1 MCIPIVNDKPQT
13 GFRRITMNK
22 IKKLKTLGILLISI
36 SLMTVLS
43 SVDKVNHNSKPL
55 KFRVIHN
62 NDGSDALANRWFNL
76 KPDLT
81 RADINNYVDLVAESK
96 AVTTFMMCTGSDF
109 VYYRSKY
116 ERPFGEDLNDS
127 LDCTGSDSERKLFK
141 QFIKNFKSLE
151 AEGTDVID
159 ASLTRAKQRGME
171 AFITFRV
178 NDLHFADTATH
189 CRVSYPDF
197 WFNHPQYW
205 IGEDNQGLNSSRA
218 LDFTYP
224 EVREHKLALIREQL
238 EKYEMIDGFDLDF
251 MRFIVLFKIGEGPSK
266 AHLMTSFVKSVKLMV
281 DSVSKVRGKKILLS
295 VRVPITVEGAL
306 EKGLDVKSWVKQ
318 ELIDFI
324 SIGVHWRG
332 ETATPIAKFKRDL
345 FDKSYKRIPVYG
357 SIDDGGYLP
366 RELYS
371 DGMYKGMA
379 SHILGQGG
387 DGLYLFN
394 FYFANYGKVDYQ
406 KALNPSG
413 LVCRTRSTR
422 LLHELGTADKLK
434 TANKIF
440 CASDGVTNAYG
451 VLQISDLPL
460 ACGIGKKSTASIFIG
475 DSLDEKYPEESI
487 LFLRIDRFAKM
498 DIEVNG
504 LKITDVESKYPED
517 YDRNHGLQE
526 GEKMIAYVLPKDCLI
541 KGENKVSIVAKTPGI
556 FVVKRL
562 EVALKYGEVSTNGY
576 F

>member
-1 MCIPIVNDKPQT
+1 MKFNIN
-13 GFRRITMNK
+13 
-22 IKKLKTLGILLISI
+22 IKKFSRLGFFLISI
-36 SLMTVLS
+36 SLIAVLS
-43 SVDKVNHNSKPL
+43 SAEQADYKPKPP
-55 KFRVIHN
+55 KFRIIHN
-62 NDGSDALANRWFNL
+62 NDGTDALANMWFNR

-81 RADINNYVDLVAESK
+81 REDINNYVDLVAESK
-96 AVTTFMMCTGSDF
+96 VVTTFMMCTGSDF
-109 VYYRSKY
+109 VFYRSKY
-116 ERPFGEDLNDS
+116 ERPFGDDLNDS
-127 LDCTGSDSERKLFK
+127 LDCKGSESERKAFK
-141 QFIKNFKSLE
+141 QYIKNFKSLE
-151 AEGTDVID
+151 AEGTDIID

-197 WFNHPQYW
+197 WFNNPKYW
-205 IGEDNQGLNSSRA
+205 IGEDNQGMNSSRA
-218 LDFTYP
+218 LDFTHQA
-224 EVREHKLALIREQL
+224 VRDHKLALIREQL

-251 MRFIVLFKIGEGPSK
+251 MRFIVLFKSGEGSSK
-266 AHLMTSFVKSVKLMV
+266 AYLMTSFVKSVKSMV
-281 DSVSKVRGKKILLS
+281 DSVSKVRGRKILLS

-306 EKGLDVKSWVKQ
+306 EKGLDVKEWVKQ
-318 ELIDFI
+318 DLIDFI
-324 SIGVHWRG
+324 SIGAHWRG
-332 ETATPIAKFKRDL
+332 ETATPIAKFKQDL
-345 FDKSYKRIPVYG
+345 FGISNKRIPVYG

-371 DGMYKGMA
+371 DGMFKGMA
-379 SHILGQGG
+379 SNILGQGG

-422 LLHELGTADKLK
+422 LLNELGTIATLN

-440 CASDGVTNAYG
+440 CASDGVTNSYG
-451 VLQISDLPL
+451 VLQVSDLPM
-460 ACGIGKKSTASIFIG
+460 ACGVGKKSTASIFIG
-475 DSLDEKYPEESI
+475 DPIDKNYPKESI
-487 LFLRIDRFAKM
+487 LFLRTDRSARM
-498 DIEVNG
+498 EIEVNG
-504 LKITDVESKYPED
+504 LKITAVQAKYPED

-526 GEKMIAYVLPKDCLI
+526 GEKMVAYVLPKNCLI
-541 KGENKVSIVAKTPGI
+541 KGENKVSIVAKTPNV

-562 EVALKYGEVSTNGY
+562 EVALNYGDVAVNGY

>member
-1 MCIPIVNDKPQT
+1 MKFNIN
-13 GFRRITMNK
+13 
-22 IKKLKTLGILLISI
+22 IKKLSRLGFFLISI
-36 SLMTVLS
+36 SLIAVLS
-43 SVDKVNHNSKPL
+43 SAEQADYKPRTP
-55 KFRVIHN
+55 KFRIIHN
-62 NDGSDALANRWFNL
+62 NDGTDALANMWFNR

-96 AVTTFMMCTGSDF
+96 VVTTFMMCTGSDF
-109 VYYRSKY
+109 VFYRSKY
-116 ERPFGEDLNDS
+116 ERPFGDDLNDS
-127 LDCTGSDSERKLFK
+127 LDCKGSESERKAFK
-141 QFIKNFKSLE
+141 QYFKNFKSLE
-151 AEGTDVID
+151 AEGTDIID

-197 WFNHPQYW
+197 WFNNPQYW
-205 IGEDNQGLNSSRA
+205 IGEDNQGMNSSRA
-218 LDFTYP
+218 LDFTHQA
-224 EVREHKLALIREQL
+224 VRDHKLALIREQL

-251 MRFIVLFKIGEGPSK
+251 MRFIVLFKAGEGSSK

-306 EKGLDVKSWVKQ
+306 WKGLDVKEWVKQ
-318 ELIDFI
+318 DLIDFI
-324 SIGVHWRG
+324 SIGAHWRG
-332 ETATPIAKFKRDL
+332 ETATPIAKFKQDL
-345 FDKSYKRIPVYG
+345 FGKSNKRIPVYG

-371 DGMYKGMA
+371 DGMFKGMA

-422 LLHELGTADKLK
+422 LLNELGSIDKLN

-440 CASDGVTNAYG
+440 CASDGVTNSYG
-451 VLQISDLPL
+451 VLQVSDLPM
-460 ACGIGKKSTASIFIG
+460 ACGVGKKSTAFIFIG
-475 DSLDEKYPEESI
+475 DPIDKTYPKESI
-487 LFLRIDRFAKM
+487 LFLRTDRSARM
-498 DIEVNG
+498 EIEVNG
-504 LKITDVESKYPED
+504 LKITAVQAKYPED
-517 YDRNHGLQE
+517 YDRNRGLQE
-526 GEKMIAYVLPKDCLI
+526 GEKMIAYVLPKNCLI
-541 KGENKVSIVAKTPGI
+541 KGENKVSIVARTPNV

-562 EVALKYGEVSTNGY
+562 EVALNYGEVAVNGY

>member
-1 MCIPIVNDKPQT
+1 MKFNIN
-13 GFRRITMNK
+13 
-22 IKKLKTLGILLISI
+22 IKKLSRLGFFLISI
-36 SLMTVLS
+36 SLIAVLS
-43 SVDKVNHNSKPL
+43 SAEQADYKPKTP
-55 KFRVIHN
+55 KFRIIHN
-62 NDGSDALANRWFNL
+62 NDGTDALANMWFNR

-96 AVTTFMMCTGSDF
+96 VVTTFMMCTGSDF
-109 VYYRSKY
+109 VFYRSKY
-116 ERPFGEDLNDS
+116 ERPFGDDLNDS
-127 LDCTGSDSERKLFK
+127 LDCKGSESERKAFK
-141 QFIKNFKSLE
+141 QYFKNFKSLE
-151 AEGTDVID
+151 AEGTDIID

-197 WFNHPQYW
+197 WFNNPQYW
-205 IGEDNQGLNSSRA
+205 IGEDNQGMNSSRA
-218 LDFTYP
+218 LDFTHQA
-224 EVREHKLALIREQL
+224 VRDHKLALIREQL

-251 MRFIVLFKIGEGPSK
+251 MRFIVLFKAGEGSSK

-306 EKGLDVKSWVKQ
+306 WKGLDVKEWVKQ
-318 ELIDFI
+318 DLIDFI
-324 SIGVHWRG
+324 SIGAHWRG
-332 ETATPIAKFKRDL
+332 ETATPIAKFKQDL
-345 FDKSYKRIPVYG
+345 FGKSNKRIPVYG

-371 DGMYKGMA
+371 DGMFKGMA

-422 LLHELGTADKLK
+422 LLNELGSIDKLN

-440 CASDGVTNAYG
+440 CASDGVTNSYG
-451 VLQISDLPL
+451 VLQVSDLPM
-460 ACGIGKKSTASIFIG
+460 ACGVGKKSTASIFIG
-475 DSLDEKYPEESI
+475 DPIDKTYPKESI
-487 LFLRIDRFAKM
+487 LFLRTDRSARM
-498 DIEVNG
+498 EIEVNG
-504 LKITDVESKYPED
+504 LKITAVQAKYPED
-517 YDRNHGLQE
+517 YDRNHSLQE
-526 GEKMIAYVLPKDCLI
+526 GEKMIAYVLPKNCLI
-541 KGENKVSIVAKTPGI
+541 KGENKVSIVARTPNV

-562 EVALKYGEVSTNGY
+562 EVALNYGDVAVNGY